1 MEMFN
6 PKIALLPLLNVLNGT
21 NGVNGVL
28 VQAVKPSE
36 LVHAMRHQLYLPLV
50 ANVLG
55 KVNNSVN
62 VLKPFPQGH
71 FICELHFRR
80 DNTCMVTN
88 NVTFS
93 NLDIQLFDN
102 S

>member
-1 MEMFN
+1 MTSHYI
-6 PKIALLPLLNVLNGT
+6 KLNGT

-28 VQAVKPSE
+28 VRAVKPSE
-36 LVHAMRHQLYLPLV
+36 HVHAMRHQLYLPLV
-50 ANVLG
+50 ANVLE
-55 KVNNSVN
+55 KMNKAVH
-62 VLKPFPQGH
+62 VLKSFPQGH
-71 FICELHFRR
+71 SIFELHFRR
-80 DNTCMVTN
+80 DNTCMVEN